1 MYKNTI
7 DLCRWILYPVTM
19 LKLFINS
26 KSHNLS
32 RPTVDLS
39 THRSF
44 FCVCSRVLVC
54 SGGMAALGCWGG
66 DQWLPIVLSKPLWT
80 SLFLKRGFW
89 VSSSDNLGGFPESCR
104 RSQVVKTSEDGAS
117 PEFQTQSVPCGSCCC
132 RFSRISN
139 TRGKEAWEY
148 VKKKKKKSATNCCS
162 YQNAA
167 SNKHSSGHCKA
178 LISRVQKVSFRWL
191 LPVFSLLS
199 RSEVLP
205 TPAWKS
211 YFSFFLKQISLSVIR
226 T

>member
-26 KSHNLS
+26 KSHDLS
-32 RPTVDLS
+32 PPTVDLS

-44 FCVCSRVLVC
+44 FCICGRVLVC

-104 RSQVVKTSEDGAS
+104 RSQAVKTSEDGAS

-148 VKKKKKKSATNCCS
+148 VKKKKKKVPRTAVLTKMQRLINTLQATARHWFPEFRKCHLDDCCQ
-162 YQNAA
+162 YFHCFRGQR
-167 SNKHSSGHCKA
+167 SSPHPPG
-178 LISRVQKVSFRWL
+178 S
-191 LPVFSLLS
+191 
-199 RSEVLP
+199 P
-205 TPAWKS
+205 T
-211 YFSFFLKQISLSVIR
+211 SLSF
-226 T
+226 